1 MNCECKRRVQER
13 GGTILELQEVV
24 ASERLEDGE
33 LCGNP
38 EITGLMALKIRLE
51 RVQRWG
57 GPYSKV
63 EFSEEVKEILGDM
76 NSPLRH
82 QEVVS

>member
-1 MNCECKRRVQER
+1 MNCECKRRVQGK
-13 GGTILELQEVV
+13 GGTILELQELL

-33 LCGNP
+33 SSGIP
-38 EITGLMALKIRLE
+38 DITALMALKNRLE

-57 GPYSKV
+57 GPYSKI
-63 EFSEEVKEILGDM
+63 EFSEGIKEILGDM

>member
-13 GGTILELQEVV
+13 GRTILELQEVL

-38 EITGLMALKIRLE
+38 DITALMALKIRLE
-51 RVQRWG
+51 RVQSWG
-57 GPYSKV
+57 GPFSTI
-63 EFSEEVKEILGDM
+63 EFSEEVKELLGDM

>member
-1 MNCECKRRVQER
+1 MSCECKRRVQER

-33 LCGNP
+33 SCGIP
-38 EITGLMALKIRLE
+38 DITGLMALKIRLE